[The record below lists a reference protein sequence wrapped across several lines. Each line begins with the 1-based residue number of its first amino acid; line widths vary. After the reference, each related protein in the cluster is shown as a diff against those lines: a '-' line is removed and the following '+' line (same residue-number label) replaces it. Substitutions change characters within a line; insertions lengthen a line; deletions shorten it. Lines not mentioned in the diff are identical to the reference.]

1 MWQVNL
7 VLNYDS
13 IVYFGNCYLHQSNT
27 TAQQTKSLVH
37 IFLFLSLFES
47 GQVLESFQAIYL
59 LRAVIACN

>member
-13 IVYFGNCYLHQSNT
+13 IVYFENCYLHRSNT